1 MADYTKWSWIS
12 TRLLKIKILYTMKPL
27 RIFPLIALA
36 MLFASCE
43 KIMDDRNQ
51 PVPNDP
57 KTVWLLSVEVD
68 ELPSDVEAY
77 SCAVFNVNNANDV
90 NVFTRTEV
98 KLPELLK
105 IPGAKYL
112 GTKNRNNDR
121 AYAVSFFKIN
131 TQATESADLLTP
143 LSTIIVPTCSE
154 LFKEKEET
162 KKELPQ
168 KIGFEESGVKGYLHL
183 RYD

>member
-1 MADYTKWSWIS
+1 MK
-12 TRLLKIKILYTMKPL
+12 LLKI
-27 RIFPLIALA
+27 FPFIALA
-36 MLFASCE
+36 ILFASCE
-43 KIMDDRNQ
+43 KVEDDRNR

-105 IPGAKYL
+105 ISGGKYL
-112 GTKNRNNDR
+112 GTTYMKNDR
-121 AYAVSFFKIN
+121 AYAASFFKIN
-131 TQATESADLLTP
+131 TQATDSADLLTP
-143 LSTIIVPTCSE
+143 LCTIIVPTCSD
-154 LFKEKEET
+154 LLKEYKENE
-162 KKELPQ
+162 KIEYPQ
-168 KIGFEESGVKGYLHL
+168 KIKFDENGVKGYLHL

>member
-1 MADYTKWSWIS
+1 
-12 TRLLKIKILYTMKPL
+12 MKLL
-27 RIFPLIALA
+27 RIFPFIVLA

-43 KIMDDRNQ
+43 KVEDDRNR

-57 KTVWLLSVEVD
+57 KTIWLLSVEVD

-105 IPGAKYL
+105 IPGGKYL
-112 GTKNRNNDR
+112 VTTYMKNDR
-121 AYAVSFFKIN
+121 AYAASFFKIN
-131 TQATESADLLTP
+131 TQATDSADLLTP
-143 LSTIIVPTCSE
+143 LCTIIVPTCSE
-154 LFKEKEET
+154 LLKEDEETEKEK
-162 KKELPQ
+162 KEHPQ
-168 KIGFEESGVKGYLHL
+168 KIKFDENGVKGYLHL